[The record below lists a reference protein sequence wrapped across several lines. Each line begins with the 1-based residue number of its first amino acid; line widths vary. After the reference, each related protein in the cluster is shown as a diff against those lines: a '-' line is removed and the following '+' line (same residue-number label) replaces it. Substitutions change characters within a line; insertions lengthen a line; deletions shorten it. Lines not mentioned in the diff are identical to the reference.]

1 MIIPSHDDGIGY
13 GMGFALWCLIYTAIT
28 NNRNVDLTT
37 KKEKNI
43 VSLIHASSVSILF
56 LINFLIEKIF
66 TEKFI
71 PTTYFMYFSI
81 SFYLIDLYADYLT
94 SYNINYSTI
103 THHILT
109 MISLLYIKE
118 HYFVYQLLIL
128 MEISNVPMY
137 IVYHQI
143 CNGQV
148 VCKTDIYFEIV
159 FYVCSRVLIGSY
171 VVIYSYKCMDLL
183 LKSIVFI
190 IGVMSLY
197 WTRKLFKQ
205 LSTFDS

>member
-1 MIIPSHDDGIGY
+1 MIVPTYNDSIGY
-13 GMGFALWCLIYTAIT
+13 GMGFSLWCLIYTTIT

-43 VSLIHASSVSILF
+43 VSLIHSSSVCILF
-56 LINFLIEKIF
+56 FINFLIERIF
-66 TEKFI
+66 TEKII

-94 SYNINYSTI
+94 QNNINYPTFI
-103 THHILT
+103 HHILT

-148 VCKTDIYFEIV
+148 VSKLDIYFEIL
-159 FYVCSRVLIGSY
+159 FYVCSRDLIGTY
-171 VVIYSYKCMDLL
+171 VVIYSYKYMDELL
-183 LKSIVFI
+183 RSIVYI

-197 WTRKLFKQ
+197 WTQKLFKQ
-205 LSTFDS
+205 LATFNH